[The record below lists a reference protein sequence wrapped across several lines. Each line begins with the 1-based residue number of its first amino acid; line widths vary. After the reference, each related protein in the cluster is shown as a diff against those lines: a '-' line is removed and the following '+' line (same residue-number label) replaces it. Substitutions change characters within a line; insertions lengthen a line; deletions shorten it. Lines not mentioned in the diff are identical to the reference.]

1 MPKEIENKTDEKLS
15 SAIVKSTGSEL
26 IETPKPSLPNLK
38 PRDKE
43 NGEITSV
50 TPEQLQSIRNGLAT
64 TVKLTDQIVKIIG
77 DGNTSLTKDSKKIG
91 NLRRRL
97 RNNNSKIRDIK
108 KGIMG
113 GMSGVMGS
121 IGGTAKKAGTP
132 LLGAALLEFLA
143 SILENPGK
151 AKRGA
156 GLGLPSASKVVNESG
171 VKPLKKKAKT
181 IKRAKNIKKIRA
193 NKNKPKIRPKTQ
205 VGKKIEAVKRA
216 KNIKNI
222 RKAKNLS
229 KSLTTQT
236 TKKAGKGLLRRL
248 GKGNVIVSSVFAAW
262 EFADRKKEKQTNL
275 QAAVGTGGG
284 LAGGLAGAASGAK
297 LGAAIGTFFGPGP
310 GTVIGGVIGGLA
322 GGIVGSMSGGWLAD
336 KMTGVNKDKKAD
348 IKGKNE
354 PNKNVKGMKKN
365 TELDVLNKD
374 TSKTNVEVYII
385 DSDTQGFEL
394 NP

>member
-1 MPKEIENKTDEKLS
+1 MPEEIENKIDEDS
-15 SAIVKSTGSEL
+15 SAIVKSKGSA
-26 IETPKPSLPNLK
+26 IVETPKRPLPNLK

-43 NGEITSV
+43 TGEIISV

-64 TVKLTDQIVKIIG
+64 TIKLTDQIVKIIG
-77 DGNTSLTKDSKKIG
+77 DGNTSLIKDSKKIG

-121 IGGTAKKAGTP
+121 IGGTVKKAGTP

-143 SILENPGK
+143 TILENPGK

-156 GLGLPSASKVVNESG
+156 MLGLPSASKVVNESG

-284 LAGGLAGAASGAK
+284 LAGGLAGAAAGAK

-322 GGIVGSMSGGWLAD
+322 GGVIGSMSGGALAD
-336 KMTGVNKDKKAD
+336 KVTGVDKNKDNIEA
-348 IKGKNE
+348 KNE
-354 PNKNVKGMKKN
+354 PNKNVKGIKKN

>member
-1 MPKEIENKTDEKLS
+1 MSEQIENKIDEDS
-15 SAIVKSTGSEL
+15 SSIVKSTGSA
-26 IETPKPSLPNLK
+26 IVKTPERQLPNLK

-43 NGEITSV
+43 TGEITSV

-156 GLGLPSASKVVNESG
+156 MLGLPSASKVVNESG